1 MAFLL
6 PPPPSRWWD
15 WHSFF
20 SSPLLSFPL
29 RFLPPLPLSLSLAP
43 PNPPSEP
50 NQKNPLSAT
59 QTHSLSQL
67 QSSLQHIPKHSKH
80 NKQAKVASSWSASRI
95 GAQSE
100 PTNQTRHPT
109 APGFGC
115 HPLANHR
122 PRPDAF
128 RHQIV
133 SEWVCWIGQSGAA
146 PCDDRVSGSASVLWQ
161 PVDWEGEEHA
171 VCEER
176 NGRAQGGREHPAKQ
190 QQQAE
195 GRKEGRK
202 GALSPPLLGLCLT
215 PPSSP

>member
-1 MAFLL
+1 M
-6 PPPPSRWWD
+6 
-15 WHSFF
+15 
-20 SSPLLSFPL
+20 
-29 RFLPPLPLSLSLAP
+29 
-43 PNPPSEP
+43 
-50 NQKNPLSAT
+50 
-59 QTHSLSQL
+59 
-67 QSSLQHIPKHSKH
+67 
-80 NKQAKVASSWSASRI
+80 ASSWSASRI

-215 PPSSP
+215 PPPLTLKPPPMAASSPFACQSSVECDCSNCLEVLLPRIQILVHFNFSTLYGSTKVLQHGLET